1 MKKIVFL
8 TRDTWYSKIM
18 IDYLRTNFEN
28 VDIYNTKVSK
38 LNKNYDYLL
47 SIGYQYIIPRKVIN
61 KIKIKSINIHPGS
74 TINPGAG
81 CYSYPIYLKQ
91 KYSGVTCHEISAIPD
106 TGKVIIEKKF
116 RIYENDNFESV
127 KNRAIINLLQ
137 VFYEIID
144 LIISGKTLP
153 TSKNQWKRKPR
164 LQSEY
169 INDLLTIYP
178 NIDPQSTV
186 DLKIK
191 SSNPG
196 YPGPYIKV
204 NGKKYT
210 IRDKF
215 NTKFN
220 FGK

>member
-1 MKKIVFL
+1 M
-8 TRDTWYSKIM
+8 
-18 IDYLRTNFEN
+18 
-28 VDIYNTKVSK
+28 
-38 LNKNYDYLL
+38 
-47 SIGYQYIIPRKVIN
+47 
-61 KIKIKSINIHPGS
+61 
-74 TINPGAG
+74 
-81 CYSYPIYLKQ
+81 
-91 KYSGVTCHEISAIPD
+91 
-106 TGKVIIEKKF
+106 
-116 RIYENDNFESV
+116 
-127 KNRAIINLLQ
+127 Q

-144 LIISGKTLP
+144 LIILKTLP

-178 NIDPQSTV
+178 NIDSQSTI

-191 SSNPG
+191 SSNPS